1 MATHP
6 NILAWKPPWTEEPG
20 RLVLWVT
27 KSILSHTQ
35 LHSVLKN
42 CEQCKVYSLSF
53 IGKYEIINN
62 KS

>member
-20 RLVLWVT
+20 RLQSVGH
-27 KSILSHTQ
+27 KDSILSHTQ

-42 CEQCKVYSLSF
+42 CEQC
-53 IGKYEIINN
+53 
-62 KS
+62 